1 MELQQPKTSFWIL
14 FFIAQMD
21 RHVGC
26 TCKTAKTRTT
36 RVSAAAGSSVLMPC
50 VFNITLLQKD
60 RVAANWMY
68 NTTQNVMRLVTIST
82 MDPPIFWNGS
92 NDRVQVYP
100 LLSSQGNFSVL
111 LSDVENDDE
120 GLYVCELM
128 EGAACTLGKQ
138 EILFSITT
146 EFAFSRLFWYLLSSG
161 CMACGITAVT
171 AVIVCWMKSHKEID
185 PPIYA
190 NTYFH
195 EGNMTC
201 PDISKMEKTTV
212 DKQISGVF
220 PGHSNS
226 SLNVSSGSEPD
237 YENELDITDLK
248 TVCPTHLENR
258 KRDSYVNPVYVNSY
272 ENLEE
277 TSL

>member
-1 MELQQPKTSFWIL
+1 MELPKPKTSFWIL

-21 RHVGC
+21 RHVGY
-26 TCKTAKTRTT
+26 TCKTAKTKTT
-36 RVSAAAGSSVLMPC
+36 RVSAAVGSRVLMPC
-50 VFNITLLQKD
+50 EFNITSLQKD
-60 RVAANWMY
+60 RVTANWMY
-68 NTTQNVMRLVTIST
+68 NTTQNVTRLVTIST

-92 NDRVQVYP
+92 NGRVQVYP

-111 LSDVENDDE
+111 LSEAENDDK

-128 EGAACTLGKQ
+128 KGAACTLGKQ

-146 EFAFSRLFWYLLSSG
+146 EFAVSRLFWYFLSSG
-161 CMACGITAVT
+161 CVACGITLVT
-171 AVIVCWMKSHKEID
+171 AVIVCRLKR
-185 PPIYA
+185 
-190 NTYFH
+190 
-195 EGNMTC
+195 NMTC
-201 PDISKMEKTTV
+201 PGISKMERTPV

-226 SLNVSSGSEPD
+226 SLNVSSASEPD
-237 YENELDITDLK
+237 YENELDITDFNM
-248 TVCPTHLENR
+248 VCPTYLEYR

-272 ENLEE
+272 KNLEE